1 MSEHLRVPDIAVDA
15 YTEYR
20 KYHDELLDMLFGH
33 FTEEDV
39 SSTDFGCILP
49 SGTIHFGQND
59 LVKRVNELLRV
70 SLQYTELKEAL
81 VGDSPNW
88 THEELV
94 ERALE
99 LVDEVSA

>member
-1 MSEHLRVPDIAVDA
+1 
-15 YTEYR
+15 
-20 KYHDELLDMLFGH
+20 MLFGH

-39 SSTDFGCILP
+39 SSTGFGYILD
-49 SGTIHFGQND
+49 SGTIDFGQND
-59 LVKRVNELLRV
+59 LVKKVNELLRV

-88 THEELV
+88 THQELV